1 MDKQRQQTI
10 IFVSGQQSYPE
21 TNMHIFSVEHKQPDD
36 HNLPYSS
43 GVTSISLNVSHFK
56 PFSFSNYALALP
68 DDRNPF

>member
-1 MDKQRQQTI
+1 
-10 IFVSGQQSYPE
+10 
-21 TNMHIFSVEHKQPDD
+21 MHIFSVEHKQPDD